1 MENTKIFITG
11 PYKIDK
17 LNIAKKLI
25 SIDDDLSIAKRFT
38 NNDKYINS
46 ENDEYIYYM
55 STQDIDLTYKNNF
68 ILFANMDNYISTGI
82 TLDSYYNDDIFVM
95 SLEEFNNI
103 SDVIFK
109 SELYDI
115 IVIWIDGTF
124 NKGNEFA
131 QKDMIES
138 RYMQERLS
146 ANKNIK
152 YLYFFNETDEKII
165 DVILEYINTDE
176 IEVRNELL
184 IENS

>member
-1 MENTKIFITG
+1 MNNTKIFITG
-11 PYKIDK
+11 PHNIDK
-17 LNIAKKLI
+17 ISIAKKI
-25 SIDDDLSIAKRFT
+25 NSIDDDLSIAKRFT
-38 NNDKYINS
+38 NDSKYDNI
-46 ENDEYIYYM
+46 NDEYIYYM

-68 ILFANMDNYISTGI
+68 ILFSTMDYYLSTGI

-103 SDVIFK
+103 SDIIFK

-115 IVIWIDGTF
+115 IVIWIDSTF
-124 NKGNEFA
+124 NKENEFA
-131 QKDMIES
+131 HKDMVES

-146 ANKNIK
+146 SNKNIK